1 MDLLGTDTN
10 LYYELIQKVN
20 TRNITIQDH
29 KIIQLSS
36 LNFFNM

>member
-10 LYYELIQKVN
+10 LYFELIQKIN

-29 KIIQLSS
+29 KIIQLCS
-36 LNFFNM
+36 LKIFNM